1 MKRLSGRFPAMRGLA
16 WLGFAVPGV
25 ALGLEKPPVAP
36 RIPVTDT
43 YFGRSVVDDY
53 RWLEDQKSPQ
63 SQAWMKSQAD
73 VTRALLDSMPG
84 RATFA
89 ADMQRYLDAEPFT
102 LSDVTL
108 AGDRIFYRKRMRGAA
123 RETLVVRSANG
134 GPERT
139 LVDLNVLS
147 KPGNHVAMDAFA
159 PSEDGKL
166 VAVSLSEGG
175 AEVGVGHFYETDTGR
190 ELPDRIDH
198 VMPYMVFDATG
209 RTLYYSALERLPPDA
224 PPVDKF
230 RRQRTVAHTLGTDGA
245 KDPVVLAQGITPE
258 VSVADYEG
266 AAALPQRR
274 SAYALAIVYPATGSF
289 GNFYIGPVSVLATHK
304 GWTKVASLADKVT
317 DAFVRDESM
326 YLVSFANAPNGKLL
340 RLDAR
345 HPDLAH
351 AEVVLPPSDTVLT
364 TGGDSLGAGVLA
376 PAADALYLQVLR
388 DGYGVALRVPYGAH
402 PKIETISLPKGMQ
415 VDRIV
420 SNIALPGAMLRLN
433 SWSDPGDF
441 YRYDV
446 SQGKLLATG
455 LITKTDID
463 LADLVS
469 DEVMVTARDGTRI
482 PLSIIH
488 RRSVARNG
496 SAPTML
502 IGYGAYGVTDTP
514 KYRRHFNAWLARG
527 GIVAFAHVRGGGEFG
542 EKWHLAGQK
551 ATKHNTWEDFL
562 ACAHYLVDQRYTSR
576 AKLGG
581 FSASAGG
588 VLIGRSITVEPGLFA
603 AVVDGVPLSDAM
615 RGETESNGPT
625 NIPEFGSVATKDGA
639 EALYAMS
646 TYHHIAPGTAYPAV
660 LVTAG
665 INDPRVEPWQG
676 AKTAAALQ
684 AATSSGKPV
693 LLRVNYDAGHGA
705 DSAAQQNA
713 DWTDYFTFLLWN
725 FGDKDFVPAVRQAP

>member
-1 MKRLSGRFPAMRGLA
+1 MKRLPGRFPANCCLA
-16 WLGFAVPGV
+16 WLALAVPMA
-25 ALGLEKPPVAP
+25 ALAREKPPVAP

-43 YFGRSVVDDY
+43 YFGRNVTDDY

-63 SQAWMKSQAD
+63 SKAWMKGQAD
-73 VTRALLDSMPG
+73 YARAMLDSMPG
-84 RATFA
+84 RAKFT
-89 ADMQRYLDAEPFT
+89 ADMQRFLDAEPFT
-102 LSDVTL
+102 LSDITL
-108 AGDRIFYRKRMRGAA
+108 AGDRIFYRKRMRGAG
-123 RETLVVRSANG
+123 RETLVVRAAAG

-139 LVDLNVLS
+139 LVDLNALS
-147 KPGNHVAMDAFA
+147 KPGRHVAMSGFF

-166 VAVSLSEGG
+166 VAVVLAEGG
-175 AEVGVGHFYETDTGR
+175 EEIGIGHFYETDTGH

-198 VMPYMVFDATG
+198 VLPWMSFDASG
-209 RTLYYSALERLPPDA
+209 RTLYYMALERLPPGA
-224 PPVDKF
+224 PTVDKF
-230 RRQRTVAHTLGTDGA
+230 RRQRTMAHAIGTDGA
-245 KDPVVLAQGITPE
+245 KDPVVLAQGMTPD
-258 VSVADYEG
+258 VPVADYEG
-266 AAALPQRR
+266 AAAAPQRR
-274 SAYALAIVYPATGSF
+274 STYAQAIVYPATDPY
-289 GNFYIGPVSVLATHK
+289 GNFYIGPVSALATHT
-304 GWTKVASLADKVT
+304 GWTKVASLKDKVT
-317 DAFVRDESM
+317 DAFIRDESM
-326 YLVSFANAPNGKLL
+326 YLVSFADAPNGKLL
-340 RLDAR
+340 RMDAR
-345 HPDLAH
+345 HPDIAR

-364 TGGDSLGAGVLA
+364 TGGSSLGAGVLA

-388 DGYGVALRVPYGAH
+388 EGYGVALRVPYGPR
-402 PKIETISLPKGMQ
+402 PKVETIVLPKGMQ

-420 SNIALPGAMLRLN
+420 ANDALPGALLRLN

-446 SQGKLLATG
+446 SQGTLVATG
-455 LITKTDID
+455 LITKTDVD
-463 LADLVS
+463 LADLVFE
-469 DEVMVTARDGTRI
+469 EVMVTARDGVRI

-488 RRSVARNG
+488 RRSVGRDG

-502 IGYGAYGVTDTP
+502 IGYGAYGATDTP
-514 KYRRHFNAWLARG
+514 QYRRHFNAWLARN
-527 GIVAFAHVRGGGEFG
+527 GIIAFAHVRGGGEFG
-542 EKWHLAGQK
+542 EQWHTSGQK

-562 ACAHYLVDQRYTSR
+562 SCAHYLIDQRYTSR

-588 VLIGRSITVEPGLFA
+588 VLIGRSMTTEPGLFA

-646 TYHHIAPGTAYPAV
+646 TYHHIQSGTPYPAV

-665 INDPRVEPWQG
+665 ANDPRVEPWQG

-713 DWTDYFTFLLWN
+713 DWTDYFTFLLWG
-725 FGDKDFVPAVRQAP
+725 FGDKDFIPSVH